1 VGNDAGGKNSNKPA
15 SIVLVL
21 HHALVI
27 SSLKCLIQSSE
38 TKQPYVVGGVIEAPR
53 MLSFSLSVQLFTRAS
68 IPGSPARHFSFK
80 RLTFRIKLAEP
91 GTTIFFFHRH
101 S

>member
-80 RLTFRIKLAEP
+80 RLTTRIKLAEP